1 MSARLLGSGNSSLRA
16 NAAGVALALLLA
28 GGVLM
33 LLQYLSL
40 RGEAMADARAQA
52 QVVASSSAAAVMF
65 RDAEAIAET
74 LGSIAGLDSVH
85 SASIR
90 DADGGV
96 LARYP
101 AAAAAPVK
109 PQVGCGL
116 GCETVSA
123 PITVQGQA
131 VGAVHFEVDM
141 GRVHRRL
148 LGLAGAFLVAA
159 LVGFAL
165 TVPLMKRMR
174 ARVRAA
180 EARLDYLAHFDPV
193 TGMQNRNAFNA
204 YIGKPFERHQRQ
216 ALMQL
221 DIDRFKEVNDTLGHF
236 AGDELLR
243 LVAERIVSS
252 LPPGDL
258 LFRLG
263 GDEFAVVMTA
273 VDSAAHARRAAE
285 HILEQFGA
293 PLRVAGQQ
301 LVVTASAGVSVWPD
315 DVVEFHELAGN
326 ADAAMY
332 EAKRG
337 GRNRVALFEPRL
349 REAQVAKLRMQ
360 ADLRLALERS
370 ELRLHY
376 QPQVDTRTGELRG
389 TEALLR
395 WTHPELGPIS
405 PGVFIPV
412 SEECG
417 LIVEIGHWVI
427 REACRQGA
435 QWRVQGLGDI
445 RIAVNVSVRQT
456 RDENLITFID
466 SVLAEHAFPAGCLEL
481 EITENVLME
490 EADLAIAL
498 LARLRARALHLAIDD
513 FGTGFSSMA
522 YLKRLP
528 IDKLK
533 IDMTFVRAIPG
544 EGEAITTAILA
555 MAKQLGLVVVAEGVE
570 TEQQHR
576 FLDSAGCDQIQ
587 GFRMD
592 AALHPDVFAERWL
605 AARRRRLHPAA

>member
-1 MSARLLGSGNSSLRA
+1 VSERLLGSANSSLRA
-16 NAAGVALALLLA
+16 NAAGVALALLFA

-52 QVVASSSAAAVMF
+52 QIVASSSAAAVMF

-74 LGSIAGLDSVH
+74 LGSIASLDSVH

-90 DADGGV
+90 DGDGRV

-101 AAAAAPVK
+101 AAVAGPVK
-109 PQVGCGL
+109 AQVGCGL

-123 PITVQGQA
+123 PIMVQGQT
-131 VGAVHFEVDM
+131 VGAVHIEVDM

-204 YIGKPFERHQRQ
+204 YIGMPFERGHRQ

-243 LVAERIVSS
+243 LVADRIASS
-252 LPPGDL
+252 LPPGDE

-263 GDEFAVVMTA
+263 GDEFAVVMTT

-360 ADLRLALERS
+360 ADLRLALQRS
-370 ELRLHY
+370 ELCLHY
-376 QPQVDTRTGELRG
+376 QPQVDAHTGELRG

-405 PGVFIPV
+405 PGTFIPV
-412 SEECG
+412 AE
-417 LIVEIGHWVI
+417 
-427 REACRQGA
+427 
-435 QWRVQGLGDI
+435 
-445 RIAVNVSVRQT
+445 VNVSVRQT

-498 LARLRARALHLAIDD
+498 LARLRARGLHLAIDD

-555 MAKQLGLVVVAEGVE
+555 MAKQLGLTVVAEGVE

-576 FLDSAGCDQIQ
+576 FLANAGCDQIQ
-587 GFRMD
+587 GYRMD

-605 AARRRRLHPAA
+605 AARRRRLHPAAIELVQSIARALPEAGSGQK